1 MTLIGLCIIW
11 LFLGFIE
18 MGSISL
24 EMNNTLTDCDNGYI
38 EIRCDVDGELLSEIY
53 GISLKRYDGD
63 VATLSEDDVI
73 KGKVLANR
81 SGVTVNSL
89 LSDGGLSYLSI
100 RIVSPWVNVLKD
112 KGPYQC
118 LLFAIGRH
126 IEDAN
131 EETKM
136 EILNITDIDCSQPTT
151 EIYFTNSTS
160 TVDTQSNKNTKPEK
174 NNIGMYR
181 EFSVV
186 TGVVICCILLL
197 IMVREIRI
205 YYCTSEDIVYV

>member
-1 MTLIGLCIIW
+1 
-11 LFLGFIE
+11 

-24 EMNNTLTDCDNGYI
+24 EINNTLTDCDNGYI

-81 SGVTVNSL
+81 SGVTVDSL

-118 LLFAIGRH
+118 LLFASGRH
-126 IEDAN
+126 NDDAN

-136 EILNITDIDCSQPTT
+136 EILNITG
-151 EIYFTNSTS
+151 
-160 TVDTQSNKNTKPEK
+160 NTK
-174 NNIGMYR
+174 IT
-181 EFSVV
+181 F
-186 TGVVICCILLL
+186 CF
-197 IMVREIRI
+197 
-205 YYCTSEDIVYV
+205 